1 MTIAQTVKG
10 QVLSYAAAQDIG
22 GRANQEDRF
31 LVREMTTVDGRPA
44 VLALIADGIGG
55 RNQGQTASEMACD
68 RVPAHLTAGEL
79 RSDQIG
85 NALRSA
91 LEDTCRDIYEAS
103 LAEPSREGMGTT
115 CTAIVVVDGSLYL
128 AHVGDTRAYLLYGDQ
143 LRQLS
148 IDHTW
153 AEKAIR
159 AGFPVEEIRKH
170 PNRGVLEHYLGV
182 EPTVEVDTRYRL
194 AADGDETG
202 DTLVDPLPL
211 APGDVLMLCSDGL
224 ADLVKEPDMVP
235 ALQSGNLGQAAI
247 ALVQRALHSGA
258 TDNVTVVVLRLAG
271 GKSHGV
277 WWWPRGH

>member
-1 MTIAQTVKG
+1 V
-10 QVLSYAAAQDIG
+10 
-22 GRANQEDRF
+22 
-31 LVREMTTVDGRPA
+31 PPHPC
-44 VLALIADGIGG
+44 
-55 RNQGQTASEMACD
+55 RN
-68 RVPAHLTAGEL
+68 L
-79 RSDQIG
+79 RSRLIKRV
-85 NALRSA
+85 LFST
-91 LEDTCRDIYEAS
+91 LF
-103 LAEPSREGMGTT
+103 
-115 CTAIVVVDGSLYL
+115 
-128 AHVGDTRAYLLYGDQ
+128 LLIRGLDNGVNYN
-143 LRQLS
+143 LS